1 MSLDNMVDPKDNF
14 INEVPANFN
23 LSDNSNDD
31 YPIGDFTLPEYNPM
45 MEELYLHNK
54 LYGEGTNQQYFI
66 EQNLNNVRQEENYE
80 KYGIKSKING
90 ETINKNDQFEGKND
104 DDKPDNCKNMKN
116 LNEESEQ
123 IKNKKGRR
131 IKKKISKKKIKKKKL
146 ITIFKKH
153 DKFKIFKVFDP
164 PGESEINK
172 QIKKEILKILE
183 KKNINLIFNIEYK
196 EKKRKFMSDNIKKKI
211 KARFLKSLKNKIQIK
226 LDKANSD
233 LKMDFL
239 QQCFISDIS
248 KERNSKIINK
258 TLKELMSTDFFDI
271 YENEKNKDEKEK
283 PEKSTEKERINKKK
297 YENNLKTIEYLEKNK
312 EIKEKINF
320 DVIGDMTFKSLFNE
334 YLYSKEFEEEI
345 LKLKSQES
353 SKYVKDYI
361 IYAYNFITDLS
372 E

>member
-1 MSLDNMVDPKDNF
+1 MVDPKDNF

-31 YPIGDFTLPEYNPM
+31 YPIEDFTLPEYNPM
-45 MEELYLHNK
+45 MEELYLNNK

-66 EQNLNNVRQEENYE
+66 EQNFNNVRQEENYE
-80 KYGIKSKING
+80 KYGIKLKING
-90 ETINKNDQFEGKND
+90 ETLNKNEQSEGKNV
-104 DDKPDNCKNMKN
+104 DKPDNCKNMKN
-116 LNEESEQ
+116 LNNESEQ

-131 IKKKISKKKIKKKKL
+131 IKKKKSKKKIKKKKL

-153 DKFKIFKVFDP
+153 DKFMIFKVFDP

-183 KKNINLIFNIEYK
+183 KKYSTFIFNIEYK
-196 EKKRKFMSDNIKKKI
+196 EKKRKLMSDLIKKKI
-211 KARFLKSLKNKIQIK
+211 KARFLKSLKNKIEIK
-226 LDKANSD
+226 LNKANSD
-233 LKMDFL
+233 LKMDYL
-239 QQCFISDIS
+239 QQCFISDIN

-271 YENEKNKDEKEK
+271 YENEKNEDEKEK
-283 PEKSTEKERINKKK
+283 PEKYIEKKRINKKR
-297 YENNLKTIEYLEKNK
+297 YENNLKMIEYLEKNK

-345 LKLKSQES
+345 LKLKAQES